1 MEFSG
6 SVDLDHGIAS
16 GCRAGEAYRLMFAIY
31 HQVGDLRHG
40 REIFDDG
47 FLASTALEIV
57 DFDLHGYVHF
67 DALWRLSQSA
77 AVSLRHGESMACSND
92 SPYDQSH
99 MKSMILPPSLKS
111 LLPPTFHARCEGVR
125 FPKSERIFQTGD
137 KPEWMFYVVSGEV
150 TLERTG
156 LQGEP
161 VVLQRTRQ
169 GFVSE
174 ASLKSAKYHCD
185 ALAIVDTT
193 VVKIPIRD
201 LSAEL
206 ECDPNFASRWIGML
220 NSEVRRLRLHCER
233 LSMKSVKDR
242 VLHLINTEGQNGTY
256 ATRTGL
262 KSLAGE
268 LGVTHEALYRTLAV
282 LEKSKIICREDGVLL
297 LVQRQ

>member
-1 MEFSG
+1 M
-6 SVDLDHGIAS
+6 A
-16 GCRAGEAYRLMFAIY
+16 AI
-31 HQVGDLRHG
+31 
-40 REIFDDG
+40 
-47 FLASTALEIV
+47 
-57 DFDLHGYVHF
+57 
-67 DALWRLSQSA
+67 
-77 AVSLRHGESMACSND
+77 ND
-92 SPYDQSH
+92 STYDPSH
-99 MKSMILPPSLKS
+99 MNSMILPMALKA
-111 LLPPTFHARCEGVR
+111 LLPSTFHARCEGAR
-125 FPKSERIFQTGD
+125 FPKNERIFLTGER
-137 KPEWMFYVVSGEV
+137 PEWMFYVVSGEI

-206 ECDPNFASRWIGML
+206 ERDPAFASRWIGML
-220 NSEVRRLRLHCER
+220 NGEVRRLRLHCER

-242 VLHLINTEGQNGTY
+242 VLHLINTEGQDGSY
-256 ATRTGL
+256 AATTGL

-268 LGVTHEALYRTLAV
+268 LGITHEALYRTLAA
-282 LEKSKIICREDGVLL
+282 LEKANVIRRDDGALSLL
-297 LVQRQ
+297 RT